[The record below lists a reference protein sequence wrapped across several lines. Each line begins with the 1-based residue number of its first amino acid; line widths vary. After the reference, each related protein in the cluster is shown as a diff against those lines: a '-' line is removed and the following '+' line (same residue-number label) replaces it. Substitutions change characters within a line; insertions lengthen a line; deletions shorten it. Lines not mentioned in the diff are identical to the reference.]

1 MKCVIINKSS
11 HPSHAMN
18 PFDQDDITQFAEYM
32 GLKGIDTDLF
42 YESYYQLD
50 NEEYEYDFDY
60 CNETY

>member
-1 MKCVIINKSS
+1 MDSFN
-11 HPSHAMN
+11 
-18 PFDQDDITQFAEYM
+18 QDDITQFAEYM

-60 CNETY
+60 CNENY